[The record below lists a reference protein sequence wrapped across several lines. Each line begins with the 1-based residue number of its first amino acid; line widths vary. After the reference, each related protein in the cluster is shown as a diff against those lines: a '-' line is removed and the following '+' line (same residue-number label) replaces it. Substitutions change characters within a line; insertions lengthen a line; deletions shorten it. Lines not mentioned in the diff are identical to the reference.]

1 MPQVD
6 SFARRQVHTIQILVL
21 LDAKCILDIVVVI
34 VDFLIIQIEL
44 LQNYL
49 LQQFLLVVLYFCERL
64 AERRV
69 LVLRLDCPDVD
80 FVLT

>member
-1 MPQVD
+1 MPQID
-6 SFARRQVHTIQILVL
+6 SFARRQVHTVQILVL
-21 LDAKCILDIVVVI
+21 LDAKCVLDIVVVT
-34 VDFLIIQIEL
+34 VHFLIIQIEL

-64 AERRV
+64 AERSV
-69 LVLRLDCPDVD
+69 LVLRLDRPDMD